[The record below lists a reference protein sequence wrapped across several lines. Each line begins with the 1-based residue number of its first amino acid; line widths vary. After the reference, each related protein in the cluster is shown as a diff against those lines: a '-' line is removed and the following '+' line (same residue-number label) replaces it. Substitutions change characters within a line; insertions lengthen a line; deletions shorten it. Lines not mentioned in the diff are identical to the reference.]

1 MDKLKLND
9 LSVSFQTPN
18 GALRAVRGISF
29 SLKEGETL
37 AIVGESGS
45 GKSVTSKAVMGILP
59 SNAKIEKGEIFFDG
73 KDLLKL
79 TEREM
84 SKLRGS
90 RISMIFQDPL
100 SALNP
105 IMRVGKQIT
114 ETLLLKGEGRM
125 SKQEAK
131 KRAVELLSEVG
142 IPNPEKRFSSYP
154 FELSGGMR
162 QRVVIAIALAANPE
176 VLICDEPTTALDVTI
191 QSQILDL
198 IEGLKRSRKL
208 SVLFITHDLGVVAR
222 VADRVAV
229 MYAGKIVEYGK
240 AEEIFYHAKHPYTL
254 ALLSSMPHLNSKDRL
269 DSIEGTPP
277 DMTLP
282 IVGDAFAPRNPD
294 ALEIDFEQEPPFFQV
309 SETHFAATWLLH
321 PYAPA
326 RRKV

>member
-1 MDKLKLND
+1 MDKLQLND

-18 GALRAVRGISF
+18 GALRAVRGISL

-73 KDLLKL
+73 KDLFKS
-79 TEREM
+79 TERDM

-90 RISMIFQDPL
+90 RISIIFQDPL
-100 SALNP
+100 TALNP

-321 PYAPA
+321 PYAPT

>member
-321 PYAPA
+321 PYAPT